1 MAQLAGVR
9 PPTSGRVDVSGADPA
24 GLAPRDLVARVGLVP
39 QDAGLLLY
47 SDSVATECEG
57 VDHDTG
63 LAAGTTAAVLE
74 RILPGLP
81 RDRHPRD
88 LSEGQR
94 LALALAVVLA
104 PAPPLLLLD
113 EPTRGLDYPGK
124 ARLVRLLDELAADGH
139 AVVMATHDVELVAQ
153 VATRG
158 CGAGRRRSRGRRA
171 GPRRGLSVSGLRP
184 PGGQGAGA
192 RTVADGRT
200 RSGTYSRRSPSVAEP
215 RRSTSVVRL
224 RSRSSVLL
232 VVTSVV
238 GFVGFA
244 WPLFIHGTS
253 SFAQAHSADAPWI
266 FVAVLP
272 LLLAVVLSALAEGSL
287 DAKAIALL
295 GILAACG
302 AALRIPSP
310 GVAGFEPVF
319 FLLIPAGRVMG
330 RGFGFVLGVLT
341 LAVSALITG
350 GVGPWLP
357 FQMFGAGWLGFGA
370 GCLPPVRGRAEVWLL
385 AGYTAVACLLY
396 GTLLNLYFWPFGAG
410 TNTSFSFV
418 PGAGLFHNLHSL
430 RALRPDHVA
439 RLRHPPGPDQRR
451 PRPAARAA
459 GAGRPAAGQ
468 PSGGVRCPGRACTG
482 RPGRGRPGPPLS
494 LPADSHVGRRADR
507 HLHSLSTPDALF
519 RHRARWRRRRLCR

>member
-1 MAQLAGVR
+1 
-9 PPTSGRVDVSGADPA
+9 
-24 GLAPRDLVARVGLVP
+24 
-39 QDAGLLLY
+39 
-47 SDSVATECEG
+47 
-57 VDHDTG
+57 
-63 LAAGTTAAVLE
+63 
-74 RILPGLP
+74 
-81 RDRHPRD
+81 
-88 LSEGQR
+88 
-94 LALALAVVLA
+94 
-104 PAPPLLLLD
+104 
-113 EPTRGLDYPGK
+113 
-124 ARLVRLLDELAADGH
+124 
-139 AVVMATHDVELVAQ
+139 
-153 VATRG
+153 
-158 CGAGRRRSRGRRA
+158 
-171 GPRRGLSVSGLRP
+171 
-184 PGGQGAGA
+184 
-192 RTVADGRT
+192 
-200 RSGTYSRRSPSVAEP
+200 VAEP

-385 AGYTAVACLLY
+385 AGYAAVACLLY

-418 PGAGLFHNLHSL
+418 PGAGLLHNLHTFVLFDLTTSL
-430 RALRPDHVA
+430 GFDIPRAVTNAALVLR
-439 RLRHPPGPDQRR
+439 L
-451 PRPAARAA
+451 
-459 GAGRPAAGQ
+459 GRPGLAAL
-468 PSGGVRCPGRACTG
+468 GRACRRAAFG
-482 RPGRGRPGPPLS
+482 APVVHA
-494 LPADSHVGRRADR
+494 PADPGGVDLAPR
-507 HLHSLSTPDALF
+507 
-519 RHRARWRRRRLCR
+519 

>member
-1 MAQLAGVR
+1 M
-9 PPTSGRVDVSGADPA
+9 
-24 GLAPRDLVARVGLVP
+24 
-39 QDAGLLLY
+39 
-47 SDSVATECEG
+47 
-57 VDHDTG
+57 
-63 LAAGTTAAVLE
+63 
-74 RILPGLP
+74 
-81 RDRHPRD
+81 
-88 LSEGQR
+88 
-94 LALALAVVLA
+94 
-104 PAPPLLLLD
+104 
-113 EPTRGLDYPGK
+113 
-124 ARLVRLLDELAADGH
+124 
-139 AVVMATHDVELVAQ
+139 
-153 VATRG
+153 
-158 CGAGRRRSRGRRA
+158 
-171 GPRRGLSVSGLRP
+171 
-184 PGGQGAGA
+184 
-192 RTVADGRT
+192 
-200 RSGTYSRRSPSVAEP
+200 AEP

-244 WPLFIHGTS
+244 WPLFIHGNS

-385 AGYTAVACLLY
+385 AGYAAVACLLY

-418 PGAGLFHNLHSL
+418 PGAGLFHNLHAFVLFDLSTSL
-430 RALRPDHVA
+430 GFDIPRAVTNAALVLLLGRPVLAALRRA
-439 RLRHPPGPDQRR
+439 SR
-451 PRPAARAA
+451 RAA
-459 GAGRPAAGQ
+459 FGAPVVHA
-468 PSGGVRCPGRACTG
+468 
-482 RPGRGRPGPPLS
+482 
-494 LPADSHVGRRADR
+494 PADPRGVDLAPR
-507 HLHSLSTPDALF
+507 
-519 RHRARWRRRRLCR
+519 